1 MYHYGNLFCQ
11 TTLQHAAAWVLT
23 VLVDER
29 LNGLA
34 VERGE
39 YLDVLLGFL
48 VAHVEPEL
56 VEGVRRGAVAVKPDV
71 AALGLAK
78 LLAVGLG
85 DKRTGEAVGFGLRA
99 QGATYELGACGHV
112 APLVVTAELELHS
125 VSLVEVEEV
134 VALEQLVGELGE

>member
-29 LNGLA
+29 LDGIAL
-34 VERGE
+34 ERGE
-39 YLDVLLGFL
+39 YLDVLLGFF

-56 VEGVRRGAVAVKPDV
+56 VEGVRRGAVAVEPDV

-85 DKRTGEAVGFGLRA
+85 DERAGEAVGFGL
-99 QGATYELGACGHV
+99 
-112 APLVVTAELELHS
+112 
-125 VSLVEVEEV
+125 
-134 VALEQLVGELGE
+134 